1 MNGFK
6 VLGQANNGEE
16 AVSLFK
22 SLSEKPDIILMDHR
36 MPIKN
41 GIDATKEILSLDSNA
56 KILFASADDSVKG
69 EALSIGAIGFTTK
82 PFSITELIEDMEKFV
97 NVTWDIFGAFRIND
111 TYINTYPITG
121 VGWIWGGKKASSIR
135 SNERDP
141 DNCDNLVYIVDDREK
156 ILTAGC
162 TAYIEKLIDPE
173 SFTGELNKYL

>member
-1 MNGFK
+1 LNRFK

-82 PFSITELIEDMEKFV
+82 PFSIPELIEDMEKFL
-97 NVTWDIFGAFRIND
+97 
-111 TYINTYPITG
+111 
-121 VGWIWGGKKASSIR
+121 
-135 SNERDP
+135 NE
-141 DNCDNLVYIVDDREK
+141 
-156 ILTAGC
+156 T
-162 TAYIEKLIDPE
+162 
-173 SFTGELNKYL
+173 